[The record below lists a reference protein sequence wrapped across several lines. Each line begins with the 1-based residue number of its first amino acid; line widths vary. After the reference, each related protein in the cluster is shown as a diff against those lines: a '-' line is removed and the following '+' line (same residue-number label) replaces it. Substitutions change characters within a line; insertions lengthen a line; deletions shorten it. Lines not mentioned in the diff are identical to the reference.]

1 MQVTLVMQVTPIL
14 WLCLWRDGMKLEMTD
29 LIYHNLIPIYINNTK
44 GKYPFTVSHPKFDTP
59 GLNK

>member
-1 MQVTLVMQVTPIL
+1 
-14 WLCLWRDGMKLEMTD
+14 MKLEMTD

>member
-1 MQVTLVMQVTPIL
+1 
-14 WLCLWRDGMKLEMTD
+14 MKLEMTD

-59 GLNK
+59 GLNQKTRWICHLCGSKLGLGYRT